1 MLDTDCVVKLLHT
14 PGRDYFSMTPRL
26 VAHSGTPSLSAPVA
40 LTSSPVFSAGP
51 RGARVAAAAAGDQDV
66 RPSSPETAMAEI
78 RSRVQISGAPHRK
91 LAVRSKTGQIVKA
104 AATATA
110 EELYTFIHQHN
121 AANRLNI
128 FALKIRK
135 KSYKL
140 L

>member
-1 MLDTDCVVKLLHT
+1 
-14 PGRDYFSMTPRL
+14 
-26 VAHSGTPSLSAPVA
+26 
-40 LTSSPVFSAGP
+40 
-51 RGARVAAAAAGDQDV
+51 
-66 RPSSPETAMAEI
+66 MAEI
-78 RSRVQISGAPHRK
+78 RSRFQISGAPHRK

-104 AATATA
+104 AATA

-121 AANRLNI
+121 AANWLNI